1 MKCEGSR
8 FFVVKVALNYAIML
22 EQVKSNGYKE
32 EAIIQA
38 LESKDL
44 IFFQS
49 CGNALPD
56 WETLFSYYEKNK
68 TSVKAIIADEYEITF
83 LTKGTLKRLLSL
95 KYQLVE
101 GRDFEDRGEVLG
113 TITLSKESFHSFT
126 SILAKNWTF
135 VVLEENTYN
144 VIFDI
149 KLSVID

>member
-1 MKCEGSR
+1 MVR
-8 FFVVKVALNYAIML
+8 VALNFAIML

-32 EAIIQA
+32 EEIIQA
-38 LESKDL
+38 LERKDL
-44 IFFQS
+44 VFFQS
-49 CGNALPD
+49 CGNGLPD

-68 TSVKAIIADEYEITF
+68 PGVKEIIADEYEITF

-113 TITLSKESFHSFT
+113 TITLSQESFHSFT
-126 SILAKNWTF
+126 SILAKNWTI

-149 KLSVID
+149 KLFAIE